1 LTNLDD
7 AAALRGAD
15 PGGMLDAVVSLPAHC
30 REGYAL
36 GRATIGLPSADDVT
50 SVAVCGMGGSAI
62 PGDVIRALYATRLH
76 VPVTVVRTPELP
88 EHCGPHAL
96 VIASSYSGDTSE
108 TLALF
113 EEAIRRGCR
122 VIAVTAGG
130 ELERR
135 AGEVAAAIVRLP
147 GGFVPRAAFGFLTL
161 GSLGAL
167 EAVGLVPALAQDL
180 DEAVR
185 ELERDLEACGP
196 DVPTSA
202 NPAKALAL
210 RIGERAPVIW
220 GAEGIAAVA
229 AARWKTQFNENAKV
243 PAFSAALPELD
254 HNEVVGW
261 SEGRGDDFF
270 LVALRHHGEHPEVVA
285 RFPLSIEI
293 ARASGLEVDEVLAG
307 GRSALARLLHLVL
320 RGDLVSTYLGI
331 ARGVDPSPIE
341 AIERLKRAL
350 EPSRSEA
357 RASSSAAI
365 GRVQASRDE
374 AWTAK
379 GA

>member
-1 LTNLDD
+1 LKNLDD
-7 AAALRGAD
+7 AADLRAAD
-15 PGGMLDAVVSLPAHC
+15 PGRMLDAVVALPSHC

-36 GRATIGLPSADDVT
+36 GRASTGLPSADDVT

-62 PGDVIRALYATRLH
+62 VGDVIRALYAERLH

-96 VIASSYSGDTSE
+96 VLVSSYSGDTSE

-135 AGEVAAAIVRLP
+135 AGEVGVAIVRLP
-147 GGFVPRAAFGFLTL
+147 GGFMPRAAFGFLTL
-161 GSLGAL
+161 GSLGSL
-167 EAVGLVPALAQDL
+167 EAVGLVPVLAQDL

-185 ELERDLEACGP
+185 EMERDLEACGP
-196 DVPTSA
+196 EVPTSA

-210 RIGERAPVIW
+210 RIGERVPVIW

-229 AARWKTQFNENAKV
+229 ASRWKTEFNENAKV
-243 PAFSAALPELD
+243 PAFSASLPELD

-261 SEGRGDDFF
+261 SEGRGADFV
-270 LVALRHHGEHPEVVA
+270 LVALRHHGEHPDVAA

-293 ARASGLEVDEVLAG
+293 ARASGLEVDEVVAG
-307 GRSALARLLHLVL
+307 GRSALARLLRLVV

-331 ARGVDPSPIE
+331 ARGVDPTPIE
-341 AIERLKRAL
+341 AIARLKRAL
-350 EPSRSEA
+350 GTPSGDA
-357 RASSSAAI
+357 VGTA
-365 GRVQASRDE
+365 QASRGE
-374 AWTAK
+374 AWTARR
-379 GA
+379 A

>member
-1 LTNLDD
+1 MTNLDD
-7 AAALRGAD
+7 AAALQAAD
-15 PGGMLDAVVSLPAHC
+15 PGRMLDAVVALPAHC

-36 GRATIGLPSADDVT
+36 GRASTGLPSADDVT
-50 SVAVCGMGGSAI
+50 SVAVCGMGGSAVA
-62 PGDVIRALYATRLH
+62 GDVIRALYAERLH

-96 VIASSYSGDTSE
+96 VLVSSYSGDTSE

-130 ELERR
+130 ELARR
-135 AGEVAAAIVRLP
+135 AGEVGVAVVLLP
-147 GGFVPRAAFGFLTL
+147 GGFMPRAAFGYLTL
-161 GSLGAL
+161 ASVGAL
-167 EAVGLVPALAQDL
+167 EAVGLVPVLARDL

-185 ELERDLEACGP
+185 ELERELEVSGP

-210 RIGERAPVIW
+210 RIGERVPVIW

-229 AARWKTQFNENAKV
+229 AARWKTQLNENAKV

-261 SEGRGDDFF
+261 SEGRGDAFF
-270 LVALRHHGEHPEVVA
+270 LVALRHHGEHPEVAA
-285 RFPLSIEI
+285 RFPLSIDI
-293 ARASGLEVDEVLAG
+293 ARASGLDVEEVAAA
-307 GRSALARLLHLVL
+307 GRSALARLLHLAL
-320 RGDLVSTYLGI
+320 RGDLVSTYLGL
-331 ARGVDPSPIE
+331 ARGVE
-341 AIERLKRAL
+341 
-350 EPSRSEA
+350 
-357 RASSSAAI
+357 I
-365 GRVQASRDE
+365 GRAHV
-374 AWTAK
+374 
-379 GA
+379 